1 MTRYLMLCQ
10 IGPVQAFIAQARR
23 TQDLYVG
30 SRLLS
35 VLASAGVAAAQQS
48 GAQMLFP
55 VSDARGGDEVSAP
68 HRFAFITEQ
77 PKIAAASVEKAV
89 RGRWGQI
96 ADGVKGWLLDNI
108 GGGQWESVFDR
119 QAYDWL
125 EFYWVAVEYDGS
137 HGDAYRR
144 VNQAMA
150 QRKNARHFVQIDEPG
165 WKCTLTGAGEALPL
179 DWDRLRKVLGDHQAK
194 VIRQN
199 EALGALALIKRLAIT
214 ALNADTRGFR
224 QTDFP
229 STDRIAG
236 LTDEE
241 EGTGGKEVEGY
252 FTVLQM
258 DGDQMGAKLSVLT
271 KPEQHRAFSQAL
283 AQFASADV
291 PAIVRKYDR
300 AELIYAGGD
309 DVLAL
314 LPLRVALACADEIR
328 TAYAKKLG
336 EVLGKP
342 AKPEDSPTM
351 SAGIAVVPSNYP
363 LDIALNLA
371 RDAEHSAKHDY
382 GRDAIVITES
392 HGTQQRIAG
401 AKWELGRDSIA
412 ALVSELIQAF
422 SKPAWLSA
430 KIGYDLQEVT
440 YALAAASIP
449 AEARRAEVTRLV
461 KRRTESF
468 LKGQDAQTVIDE
480 LAPRLCAWG
489 EYPNVGWQ
497 SLANW
502 VILARFLASGE
513 KEQS

>member
-30 SRLLS
+30 SHLLS

-48 GAQMLFP
+48 SAQMLFP
-55 VSDARGGDEVSAP
+55 VSDAHGGDEVSAP

-119 QAYDWL
+119 QAYNWL

-137 HGDAYRR
+137 HGEAYGE
-144 VNQAMA
+144 VNRAMA

-165 WKCTLTGAGEALPL
+165 WKCTLTGAGQALPL
-179 DWDRLRKVLGDHQAK
+179 DWDQVRKALDDRKAII
-194 VIRQN
+194 IRRN

-214 ALNADTRGFR
+214 EGVLNADTRGFHR
-224 QTDFP
+224 TKFR
-229 STDRIAG
+229 STDNIAG
-236 LTDEE
+236 LPDEE

-252 FTVLQM
+252 FAVLQM
-258 DGDQMGAKLSVLT
+258 DGDQMGAKLSALT

-283 AQFASADV
+283 AQFASQDV
-291 PAIVRKYDR
+291 PAIVRKYER

-314 LPLRVALACADEIR
+314 LPLRAVLACADEIR
-328 TAYAKKLG
+328 RAYADKLDK
-336 EVLGKP
+336 LADK
-342 AKPEDSPTM
+342 PTM

-363 LDIALNLA
+363 LDIALELA
-371 RDAEHSAKHDY
+371 RKAEKSAKDDY
-382 GRDAIVITES
+382 GRDAVVVTEA

-440 YALAAASIP
+440 YALAADSIP

-468 LKGQDAQTVIDE
+468 LKGKDAQTVIDE

-489 EYPNVGWQ
+489 EAKNVGWE